1 VVTRDSDYCGSLL
14 YPPETLRQYY
24 GKDGDRQIAHFQ
36 ESLRKANAYL
46 CVNPPDSIAPRM
58 SRQSGLRGA
67 LQYYADEMF
76 LTLYAFVSLDLAG
89 DAGRLSERQGLYSAL
104 LGRAFKGDAPSV
116 ADPKLKLE
124 RPIPASKA
132 YLRELERRY
141 QDECATCHP
150 VWYRRRLGS
159 GNAALEGAT
168 HTDALLSLYGDFTK
182 ASGRFAMFE
191 AKFLSDISGH
201 TTYAP
206 DRDQLT
212 RNLDAGLDY
221 VQFDLDRF
229 WYVFVTPECFKTRPE
244 SRFYGYKLREFMD
257 PASGPERL
265 KAALPHLARE
275 HAVDFEKLSRHIGW
289 VTWEDICEVVWSCPG
304 FDDPDYPRSALER
317 FFRDRCVWPGQSSC
331 LSGGEL

>member
-1 VVTRDSDYCGSLL
+1 
-14 YPPETLRQYY
+14 
-24 GKDGDRQIAHFQ
+24 
-36 ESLRKANAYL
+36 
-46 CVNPPDSIAPRM
+46 M
-58 SRQSGLRGA
+58 
-67 LQYYADEMF
+67 
-76 LTLYAFVSLDLAG
+76 
-89 DAGRLSERQGLYSAL
+89 
-104 LGRAFKGDAPSV
+104 
-116 ADPKLKLE
+116 LE

-141 QDECATCHP
+141 RDECATCHP

-168 HTDALLSLYGDFTK
+168 HTDALVSLDGDFNK

-201 TTYAP
+201 TTYAT

-229 WYVFVTPECFKTRPE
+229 WYVFVTPECFKNRPE
-244 SRFYGYKLREFMD
+244 SRLYGYKLREFMD
-257 PASGPERL
+257 PVSGPERL

-275 HAVDFEKLSRHIGW
+275 QAVDFEKLSRHIGW
-289 VTWEDICEVVWSCPG
+289 VTWEDICEVVWSCRV
-304 FDDPDYPRSALER
+304 FDDPDYPRTALES
-317 FFRDRCVWPGQSSC
+317 FFTERCVWPVGPR
-331 LSGGEL
+331 LS